1 MAAPQTVQRGIVKS
15 VLSGDAVIIRGQPKG
30 GPPPEKQLNLS
41 NIVAP
46 KMARRA
52 NPNVEASVETKDEPF
67 AWEAREFLRK
77 MVVGKE
83 VCFTVEYKV
92 PGTGREYGCLYV
104 GKDPQSG
111 KNVTEALVNEGL
123 VEVRRGGI
131 KPSDDQAKLCD
142 LEDTAKSNS
151 KGKWAADAQSHVRD
165 VAWTLENPRNFVD
178 AHHNKPVKA
187 IVEHVRDGCTLRAF
201 LLPSF
206 QYITVMLS
214 GIKCPMFKRE
224 GDKEVAEPFAD
235 QAKFFVESR
244 LLQRDVEIIME
255 GVSNQNILGTVLHPN
270 GNITEFLLQEG
281 FARCVDWSMGVV
293 TTGADKLRSAEKA
306 AKEKRLRIWKDY
318 TPSQTSIAIT
328 EKQFTGKV
336 IEINNADR
344 LVIKTAENQI
354 KEVTLSSI
362 RPPRM
367 TDDAGAK
374 DNTKRIRP
382 LYDVP
387 YMFEAREFLR
397 KKLIGKKVNV
407 SVDYIRP
414 GSDGYPERTCAT
426 VTIGGINVAEALVSK
441 GFVTVVRYRA
451 DDDQR
456 SAHYDELLAA
466 EARAQ
471 KNAKGLHSKK
481 EVPIHRVA
489 DLSGD
494 TNKAR
499 QFLPFLQRAGRSDA
513 IVEFTA
519 SGSRVR
525 LYLPKETCLITF
537 LLAGISCPRVP
548 RSLPSGPTEGEPFG
562 EEALLF
568 TKELCMQREVEV
580 EVEAIDKAGNF
591 IGWLFVDGVNL
602 SVALVKEG
610 LSKVHFTAE
619 RSQYYH
625 HLVSAEEEAKKEKI
639 KMWANYE
646 EPKDIVVVEESER
659 NVSYKDVV
667 VTEVGEEMKFYAQ
680 HVETGPHLEKMMEEL
695 RTEMTDTP
703 PLQGAYTPRKGDLCA
718 AKFVD
723 EEWYRARVE
732 KVSGN
737 QANVLYVDYGNREVI
752 PAARLAALPSTFH
765 TLSIQAHEYQLAFIT
780 VPEDPEAK
788 KDAQEAFAKDVLNQ
802 QLVLNVEYKNQG
814 QDMVILLT
822 ADKSSDIGLGLVK
835 DGLVMVEARREK
847 RLQKMVND
855 YKKAQEA
862 AKNARLNLWQYGD
875 FTADDAVEFG
885 YKR

>member
-1 MAAPQTVQRGIVKS
+1 MAAPQTIQRGIVKS

-83 VCFTVEYKV
+83 ICFTVEYKV

-104 GKDPQSG
+104 GKDPQTG

-151 KGKWAADAQSHVRD
+151 KGKWAPDAQSHVRD
-165 VAWTLENPRNFVD
+165 VKWALENPRNFVD
-178 AHHNKPVKA
+178 AHHNKPVQA

-224 GDKEVAEPFAD
+224 GDKEVADPFAD

-293 TTGADKLRSAEKA
+293 TTGAEKLRSAEKA
-306 AKEKRLRIWKDY
+306 SKEKRLRIWKDY
-318 TPSQTSIAIT
+318 TPSQASIAIT

-344 LVIKTAENQI
+344 LVIKTSENQI

-367 TDDAGAK
+367 ADDGTPK

-414 GSDGYPERTCAT
+414 GNDGYPERTCAT

-548 RSLPSGPTEGEPFG
+548 RSLPSGTTEGEPFG
-562 EEALLF
+562 EEALSF

-580 EVEAIDKAGNF
+580 EVENIDKAGNF

-625 HLVSAEEEAKKEKI
+625 TLVSAEEEAKKEKI
-639 KMWANYE
+639 KIWANYE
-646 EPKDIVVVEESER
+646 EPKDIVVVEEAER
-659 NVSYKDVV
+659 NVNYKDVV
-667 VTEVGEEMKFYAQ
+667 VTEVGEDMKFYAQ
-680 HVETGPHLEKMMEEL
+680 DMETGPHLEKMMEEL

-765 TLSIQAHEYQLAFIT
+765 TLPIQAHEYTLAFVT
-780 VPEDPEAK
+780 LPEDPEAK
-788 KDAQEAFAKDVLNQ
+788 KDAQEAFLKDVLNQ
-802 QLVLNVEYKNQG
+802 QLALNVEYKNQG
-814 QDMVILLT
+814 ADMVILLT
-822 ADKSSDIGLGLVK
+822 SDKTTDIGLGLVK

-847 RLQKMVND
+847 RLQKLVND
-855 YKKAQEA
+855 YKKAQDA

-875 FTADDAVEFG
+875 FTGDDAVEFG